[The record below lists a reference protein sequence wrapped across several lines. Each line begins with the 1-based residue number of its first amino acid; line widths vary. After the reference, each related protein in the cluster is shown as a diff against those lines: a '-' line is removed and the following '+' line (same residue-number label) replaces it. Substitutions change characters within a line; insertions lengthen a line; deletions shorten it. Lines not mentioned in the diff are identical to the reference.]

1 MHNPLLSTRSLPLHC
16 RAPFRSRPRFFG
28 AKWHYIALSSSVCP
42 YFCPKRQ
49 FCEFCQSS
57 KKTEPGYGKRT
68 RGPFKLNLCIDAFTG
83 DLLDAVSSSK
93 DLKTA
98 EVAAIVLGQPGVVVK
113 PQDEATA
120 RSTIINLLAN
130 MNNTKRPLKT
140 ALLFKLLD
148 ILDIVSSP
156 DDQAAVR
163 KLMLKV
169 VIRTFT

>member
-1 MHNPLLSTRSLPLHC
+1 M
-16 RAPFRSRPRFFG
+16 
-28 AKWHYIALSSSVCP
+28 
-42 YFCPKRQ
+42 
-49 FCEFCQSS
+49 S

-68 RGPFKLNLCIDAFTG
+68 RGPFKLNLCIDAFTAN
-83 DLLDAVSSSK
+83 LLDAVSSSK

-130 MNNTKRPLKT
+130 MKNTKRPLKT

-148 ILDIVSSP
+148 ILDLVSSS
-156 DDQAAVR
+156 DDQEAIR

-169 VIRTFT
+169 VMGTYA